1 MRYGVVFP
9 QTEIGTDPAAI
20 RDYAQA
26 AEGLGYSQILTYE
39 HVLGASS
46 ERYPNLSGPYRE
58 RHQFHEPFVLFGY
71 MAAFTQR
78 IELVMGVLVLPM
90 RQTVLVAKQSAAL
103 DVLCRG
109 RLRLGV
115 GVGWNPVEAEAMGT
129 DFHTRGK
136 RIEEQIDLL
145 RKLWT
150 EPLVDFE
157 GQWHRVSGAGI
168 NPLPIQRPIP
178 IWAGATADAGLQR
191 AARLADG
198 WFPLIPPDQRA
209 RDQVAK
215 VRGYLQAAGRDPN
228 AFGIEARAYLK
239 EWNPDRLHQQVQF
252 WRDLGA
258 THLDMSTMGMGLASP
273 QEHITM
279 IERLRKELE

>member
-1 MRYGVVFP
+1 
-9 QTEIGTDPAAI
+9 
-20 RDYAQA
+20 
-26 AEGLGYSQILTYE
+26 
-39 HVLGASS
+39 
-46 ERYPNLSGPYRE
+46 
-58 RHQFHEPFVLFGY
+58 
-71 MAAFTQR
+71 
-78 IELVMGVLVLPM
+78 
-90 RQTVLVAKQSAAL
+90 VLVAKQSATL
-103 DVLCRG
+103 DVLSGG

-115 GVGWNPVEAEAMGT
+115 GVGWNPIEAEAMGT

-136 RIEEQIDLL
+136 RIEEQIVLL

-178 IWAGATADAGLQR
+178 IWAGATADAALRR

-198 WFPLIPPDQRA
+198 WFPLVPPDQRS
-209 RDQVAK
+209 RDLVAK
-215 VRGYLQAAGRDPN
+215 MRGYLQAAGRDPN

-239 EWNPDRLHQQVQF
+239 EWDPDRLHQQVQF

-258 THLDMSTMGMGLASP
+258 THLDVSTMGMGLASA
-273 QEHITM
+273 QEHIKM
-279 IERLRKELE
+279 IERLKRELDPKT